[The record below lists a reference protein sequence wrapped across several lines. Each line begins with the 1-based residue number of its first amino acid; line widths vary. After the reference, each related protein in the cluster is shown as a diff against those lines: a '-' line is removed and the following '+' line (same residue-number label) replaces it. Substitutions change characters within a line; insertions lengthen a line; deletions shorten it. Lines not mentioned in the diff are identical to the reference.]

1 MSEDELIHGFDGL
14 RLLSG
19 NEVYI
24 GIGAA
29 TDAVEWF
36 RQRSMV
42 ILGMEGFTTDGR
54 ALQPLLD
61 YITDFSS
68 LSGSPDERIAAS
80 AEAAVRILRD
90 WSHGPEFVNFVVDEA
105 D

>member
-54 ALQPLLD
+54 ALQALLE
-61 YITDFSS
+61 YIADFSDV
-68 LSGSPDERIAAS
+68 SGSPDERIAAS
-80 AEAAVRILRD
+80 AEAAKQILSLWGR
-90 WSHGPEFVNFVVDEA
+90 GPQFVDFVVEESS
-105 D
+105 

>member
-1 MSEDELIHGFDGL
+1 MIEDDLIHDLEGL
-14 RLLSG
+14 KLLSG

-36 RQRSMV
+36 RQRSIV

-54 ALQPLLD
+54 ALQALLD

-80 AEAAVRILRD
+80 AEAAVRILRE
-90 WSHGPEFVNFVVDEA
+90 WSRGPEFVNFVVEEA